1 MKSRVYINLQDND
14 YARAIVEAIVQDNP
28 GAEVQHQ
35 PSMIRI
41 EAEGRLEIRRE
52 TVEGITASPWDIQ
65 EMLMYVITL
74 GGNVEEEDDRFSLHW
89 NN

>member
-14 YARAIVEAIVQDNP
+14 YSRAIVEAIVQDNT

-41 EAEGRLEIRRE
+41 EAEGRLDIRRE
-52 TVEGITASPWDIQ
+52 TVEAITGNPWDIQ

-74 GGNVEEEDDRFSLHW
+74 GGNVEEEDDSFSLRW
-89 NN
+89 ND